1 MTNSEVNALVSP
13 GTNQPKLVFRYML
26 RSVFVRSNHR
36 HFFWLNW
43 YFFPFLPGVSL
54 PSRTCMDKIAEHHTK
69 FHCKEIVYPLRS
81 LNLPFNLFISFNIL
95 ESQNILSNIQP
106 RYAIWCC
113 FTIIPLYFM
122 LSLEAIL
129 ALLNFRSNQK
139 GFILH
144 KVWQKV

>member
-1 MTNSEVNALVSP
+1 
-13 GTNQPKLVFRYML
+13 
-26 RSVFVRSNHR
+26 
-36 HFFWLNW
+36 
-43 YFFPFLPGVSL
+43 
-54 PSRTCMDKIAEHHTK
+54 MDKIAEHHTK

-81 LNLPFNLFISFNIL
+81 LNL
-95 ESQNILSNIQP
+95 LSNIQP

-129 ALLNFRSNQK
+129 ALFNFRSNQK